1 MSILQ
6 EDRRSELIAK
16 GRHAAKEKDGKSRYE
31 KRVKSKVSHSTRE
44 YNQIDMNSVFK
55 NNILTVSIPVQG
67 ETDNYLVKIKFGG
80 FLDTLKQFIERQDGE
95 LNLRAITRAL
105 IDSFNRDDVYIH
117 CSCLH
122 KDTKIKLLDGTVKTI
137 SELKDLY
144 DSGKKI
150 YVYSTD
156 ENGDFIP
163 GEVEKVWV
171 TSNESRF
178 IKITLDNDE
187 YIITTPDHLY
197 RLRTGEYTPAYSL
210 KEGDSLMPLY
220 FQNRLGYETIK
231 YNSKK
236 GYNSTY
242 KLVAG
247 YYYSDLISETKAR
260 SKQQREN
267 NDNKMPYD
275 VAIHHID
282 FNKLNNYPE
291 NLRIMTGYEHWMYHA
306 EEVGFKRLWSD
317 KVWSDNTKKLCS
329 ENMKKTN
336 EKYREVWHDR
346 RVQMGK
352 ASSTSY
358 DKGLNSKSVI
368 DRMHE
373 SRKQKMIQLNKDPY
387 YIRKR
392 LEGRIYNNMLKVINL
407 GYELTEENYTMVGKS
422 ARAPRVSTAFSSFD
436 EAVSYFKLNHKVKS
450 IEYLTL
456 ENQPV
461 YDIKLKNSNNFLV
474 DAGVILH
481 NCPDWAYRMAYWAS
495 VNDLNSGEPEDRPS
509 DITNPKN
516 DLGPGCK
523 HVMLV
528 LSNMNWLLKVAS
540 VINNYIKFF
549 ERNRKKEYADIIY
562 PAIFGKPYEEP
573 VQLSMDDTDELAS
586 DTDTI
591 DTANI
596 QGAVSGRFQRGNE
609 YRFRPKET
617 PPKNQMSIDDV
628 EQQSEE
634 PQNVEKPEESNEI
647 QVSDEYEY
655 EPDDDE
661 NVSIS
666 EIEDEANNSIND
678 EEED

>member
-1 MSILQ
+1 MKILY
-6 EDRRSELIAK
+6 EDSRNDLIAQGK
-16 GRHAAKEKDGKSRYE
+16 RGEKEKGDGKSRFE
-31 KRVKSKVSHSTRE
+31 KRVKSKFSTSVRE
-44 YNQIDMNSVFK
+44 YNAIDMNSVFFDG
-55 NNILTVSIPVQG
+55 ILTINIPVKG
-67 ETDNYLVKIKFGG
+67 ETANYLVRIKFGG
-80 FLDTLKQFIERQDGE
+80 FMEE
-95 LNLRAITRAL
+95 LQQETKRLGRVDLRTITRAL
-105 IDSFNRDDVYIH
+105 INAFNRDDVYIH
-117 CSCLH
+117 CSCLSG
-122 KDTKIKLLDGTVKTI
+122 DTKIKLLDGTSPTI
-137 SELKDLY
+137 RELVDRY
-144 DSGKKI
+144 DSGEEL
-150 YVYSTD
+150 YVYSVD
-156 ENGDFIP
+156 DRGDFCP
-163 GEVEKVWV
+163 GKVLRAWQ
-171 TSNESRF
+171 TGIRNEMIRV
-178 IKITLDNDE
+178 TLDNGEVIECTPEHLFMLRDGT
-187 YIITTPDHLY
+187 YIPADA
-197 RLRTGEYTPAYSL
+197 LRSGV
-210 KEGDSLMPLY
+210 SLMPLY
-220 FQNRLGYETIK
+220 FSSSNGYETVK
-231 YNSKK
+231 YNSTGKYHSVYK
-236 GYNSTY
+236 VVTEKLKQTEIEEASLRAKLDSTNM
-242 KLVAG
+242 
-247 YYYSDLISETKAR
+247 R
-260 SKQQREN
+260 
-267 NDNKMPYD
+267 YD